1 MCLTLGNSVLNREFC
16 YPGRKYDRES
26 SYIFVVPKLHGIC
39 VALCESKPVT
49 IWCPVVG
56 AGGVELI
63 DWYGSP
69 EILITTD

>member
-1 MCLTLGNSVLNREFC
+1 M
-16 YPGRKYDRES
+16 
-26 SYIFVVPKLHGIC
+26 VPKLHEIC
-39 VALCESKPVT
+39 IALCKSKPVT

-63 DWYGSP
+63 DQEGSP